1 MKCSKSVFNTAL
13 AGIQGPG
20 TLAPSMTTKN
30 NQQEFLLDKRI
41 VQRNVDKGLIDA
53 KTVEKLHAALPDRTD
68 NVAITSYDDDES
80 TAAGDDEE

>member
-1 MKCSKSVFNTAL
+1 MKCSKSVFNTPL
-13 AGIQGPG
+13 AGIQGTG

-53 KTVEKLHAALPDRTD
+53 KTVEKLQAALPDRTD

>member
-1 MKCSKSVFNTAL
+1 
-13 AGIQGPG
+13 
-20 TLAPSMTTKN
+20 MTTKN

-53 KTVEKLHAALPDRTD
+53 KTVEKLQAALPDRAD